1 MQGMSM
7 FFKLEY
13 LYFTSVLSWI
23 LSENICHIQC
33 QVYFATNKRQ
43 AKQRQIIVEGDS
55 MIAHSRT

>member
-33 QVYFATNKRQ
+33 QVPA
-43 AKQRQIIVEGDS
+43 AAAH
-55 MIAHSRT
+55 IAV